1 MDDLIGLSKL
11 KKQLKI
17 VVDKD
22 RLRPIDADLQIP
34 DTSKFSKH
42 TGWKPEISYT
52 QTLIDLLEYWR
63 TIVKLNGNLLKR

>member
-1 MDDLIGLSKL
+1 M
-11 KKQLKI
+11 
-17 VVDKD
+17 
-22 RLRPIDADLQIP
+22 P